1 MLRHVTTA
9 PPILVN
15 RSQFNDLVA
24 LARRT
29 AEDRSRGFEL
39 ADAVLALEA
48 ERHRLEWDD
57 ADTTV
62 PVGRYV
68 GDERGFF
75 RWLEVPPE
83 ARNNPGQP
91 VLREL
96 WRGGNEEIT
105 VVDQPPIP
113 AERMARLE
121 SLGIAS
127 PESWRHLA
135 EAPFSFF
142 YVGDPR
148 WGRIFYMADPSWS
161 RIRAPSLAVVEKAA
175 GPPGGAWIVAGV
187 NREPV
192 AWVGSDM
199 DAAYMACAVNMALE
213 LEMDVARGSCG
224 SYDFPA
230 RICGSGIVGLI
241 RMLRRSIEPEE
252 RWEPEPSDALRAAGA
267 ELEKRV
273 VEFMAEVCPHRVN
286 QSDKDRR
293 GQP

>member
-9 PPILVN
+9 PPILVD
-15 RSQFNDLVA
+15 RSAFTDLVA

-29 AEDRSRGFEL
+29 IEERSGAFEL

-48 ERHRLEWDD
+48 ERHRVEWDD
-57 ADTTV
+57 TDASV
-62 PVGRYV
+62 PFGRYV

-142 YVGDPR
+142 NVADPR
-148 WGRIFYMADPSWS
+148 SGRIFYMADPSWG
-161 RIRAPSLAVVEKAA
+161 RIRAPLLAVVEKAA

-213 LEMDVARGSCG
+213 LELDVARGSYG
-224 SYDFPA
+224 RYDFPA

-267 ELEKRV
+267 ELEKRL
-273 VEFMAEVCPHRVN
+273 VEFLAEARPHRVN
-286 QSDKDRR
+286 QRDKNTRD
-293 GQP
+293 QQ